1 MPTNQ
6 LIKLIIDTSRDNQ
19 LPAEERAR
27 ELIDEGAN
35 TNECL
40 LIAASYHR
48 TEFIRWLI
56 VYGKA
61 DVNFK
66 GEYNRTSLF
75 KATSEAWNYQ
85 YDPSCI
91 RLLLDHGANPDL
103 YTEDGQSPL
112 SVTDNLELIKLLL
125 EYRADPN
132 HKDSE
137 EMTCL
142 MKNVGNPLIVECL
155 LQHGAKP
162 DLKNSEGQ
170 TALMLAIEIEQL
182 DTISSLLTH
191 NSSIEICDKDNQ
203 TAPQYALRRCRGNIF
218 TMLCYYAPGI
228 EGCYEMEMLP
238 LLYLERFKKPLPKDI
253 NEIKNHRSPLMEA
266 VEADDCPLVEKL
278 IRAGADVTLRA
289 NDGTAA
295 IDYVKSAEMLRLLFQ
310 NKAQITTSP
319 ASSSLVNFRNPII
332 TIIERKNRSLLEEYL
347 KNEQA
352 LAIINKSSYSMH
364 TYGST
369 PLATA
374 LKLASNYPD
383 NRDYVEFVRLL
394 LAAGA
399 DPLQKTDGR
408 SIFLTPC
415 SPELKELMTQALES
429 HLKKTIEDH
438 NLDKFRMMLVNTDY
452 LEKSFILLDT
462 YKDSLI
468 PYDGTSQNQQAYQA
482 WMNSQ
487 IFIYQA
493 FDCIH
498 EHAVS
503 KGWVC
508 NLTIYNDY
516 QSKARHFF
524 RSHIIQSL
532 SILIPVPLTDEWV
545 LASGIILKM
554 IQNGQ
559 ITVIPELLIREK
571 KLSAERE
578 QLLLHIIKTLKQCLN
593 ELSQLKITGYQ
604 TQDAWNIVKEY
615 IENILPVPEHD
626 SPGMSIS

>member
-6 LIKLIIDTSRDNQ
+6 LKKLIMDTSRDNQ
-19 LPAEERAR
+19 LPAEERAK
-27 ELIDEGAN
+27 ELMDEGAN
-35 TNECL
+35 ANECL

-48 TEFIRWLI
+48 IEFIRWLI

-61 DVNFK
+61 DVNFT
-66 GEYNRTSLF
+66 GEYNRTPLI
-75 KATSEAWNYQ
+75 KATSEAWHYQ
-85 YDPSCI
+85 YDPGCI

-112 SVTDNLELIKLLL
+112 LVTDNLELIKLLL
-125 EYRADPN
+125 EYRADPD
-132 HKDSE
+132 HQDSE
-137 EMTCL
+137 KMTCL

-162 DLKNSEGQ
+162 DLQNSEGQ

-182 DTISSLLTH
+182 DTISLLLTH
-191 NSSIEICDKDNQ
+191 NSSIDICDKDNQ
-203 TAPQYALRRCRGNIF
+203 TAPHYALRRCRGNIF
-218 TMLCYYAPGI
+218 TMLCNYAPGI
-228 EGCYEMEMLP
+228 EGRYEMEMLP
-238 LLYLERFKKPLPKDI
+238 LLYHERFNKPLPKDI
-253 NEIKNHRSPLMEA
+253 NEIKNHRSPLIKA

-278 IRAGADVTLRA
+278 IRAGADVNLRT
-289 NDGTAA
+289 NCRTAA
-295 IDYVKSAEMLRLLFQ
+295 IDYVKSAEILRLLFQ
-310 NKAQITTSP
+310 HNAQITIPS
-319 ASSSLVNFRNPII
+319 ASSSSVNYRNPII
-332 TIIERKNRSLLEEYL
+332 TIIGRKNRSLLEEYL
-347 KNEQA
+347 KNDQA
-352 LAIINKSSYSMH
+352 KAIINKSSYSMH
-364 TYGST
+364 TSGST

-374 LKLASNYPD
+374 LELASTYPD
-383 NRDYVEFVRLL
+383 NQDYVEFVRLL
-394 LAAGA
+394 LEAGA

-429 HLKKTIEDH
+429 RLNKTIEDH

-468 PYDGTSQNQQAYQA
+468 PYDGTSQNQQAYQV

-493 FDCIH
+493 FYCIH

-503 KGWVC
+503 KGWAC
-508 NLTIYNDY
+508 NLIIYNEY
-516 QSKARHFF
+516 QSKACHFF

-532 SILIPVPLTDEWV
+532 SNLIPVPLTDEWV

-554 IQNGQ
+554 IQNRQ
-559 ITVIPELLIREK
+559 ITVIPEARIREQ

-578 QLLLHIIKTLKQCLN
+578 QLLLHIIKTLNQSLN

-615 IENILPVPEHD
+615 IEHILPEPEHD
-626 SPGMSIS
+626 SPGMSMS